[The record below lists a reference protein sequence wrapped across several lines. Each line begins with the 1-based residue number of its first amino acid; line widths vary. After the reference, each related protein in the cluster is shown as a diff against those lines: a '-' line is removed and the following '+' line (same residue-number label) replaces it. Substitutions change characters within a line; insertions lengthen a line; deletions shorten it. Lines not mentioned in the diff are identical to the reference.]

1 MRTVIV
7 NPIRFIVASASA
19 GVWVVVSGM
28 LMAGAFGY
36 RDMKL
41 AFDAIGLPVPRGLAP
56 LVTHTLV
63 RLVLGASVV
72 VLMGIMARVF
82 SRTGALLTAVG
93 FVWLL
98 SMVLPYAVIADWGIF
113 PWSVAIKFWTWSA
126 GELLIAGLIGRLIY
140 PMPATA
146 RRT

>member
-1 MRTVIV
+1 MRTDFV
-7 NPIRFIVASASA
+7 NPMRLIVASASA

-28 LMAGAFGY
+28 LMAGVFGY
-36 RDMKL
+36 REMKV
-41 AFDAIGLPVPRGLAP
+41 AFDAIGLPVPQGLGP

-72 VLMGIMARVF
+72 SLMVIMAKVF

-98 SMVLPYAVIADWGIF
+98 SMVLPYAVIADWGIV
-113 PWSVAIKFWTWSA
+113 PWALAIKFWAWSA
-126 GELLIAGLIGRLIY
+126 GELLIAGLIGWLLY
-140 PMPATA
+140 PMPAPD